1 MHKVCVNWT
10 LTKDIIYMPDH
21 IFEKLDE
28 YTDDFREWCAGTSF
42 DSKIIGGTCFG
53 IEQFIFFLNDRYC
66 VGDEIVYLIDENYN
80 AASKEEELEL
90 RNMKNIWF

>member
-1 MHKVCVNWT
+1 
-10 LTKDIIYMPDH
+10 MPDH